1 MMNNDIVEHSA
12 AIQHFALTNVDD
24 GSQDITILNYIA
36 QTTFHIADQLHG
48 DLSSLALPATHIR
61 EAPGGYIHR
70 IVINT
75 RAPINRVTLPFV
87 SFVSKKQ
94 TQITERIQQNI
105 ADIDE
110 AMISELARQS
120 ALLSYSSFQLADR
133 DWYNLVLFS
142 QVSAKQDML
151 SMQLHQ
157 LAAYELAPKYY
168 QWIRL
173 HHGTITR
180 NDAVT
185 AITFQLTKY
194 YRFHTPAKRPEIR
207 FHMYQSAGA
216 IPEITAS

>member
-1 MMNNDIVEHSA
+1 MHGELIDHTT

-24 GSQDITILNYIA
+24 GSQDITILNSIA
-36 QTTFHIADQLHG
+36 QATFHVADQLHRNP
-48 DLSSLALPATHIR
+48 SSLALPATHIW
-61 EAPGGYIHR
+61 ENAGGYTHR
-70 IVINT
+70 IIINT
-75 RAPINRVTLPFV
+75 RVPINQMTLPFV

-94 TQITERIQQNI
+94 AHIIERVQQ
-105 ADIDE
+105 DIDDIDK
-110 AMISELARQS
+110 AIVSGLAKQS
-120 ALLSYSSFQLADR
+120 SLLSYSSFQLAER

-142 QVSAKQDML
+142 QASAKQDML
-151 SMQLHQ
+151 GVQLHQ

-194 YRFHTPAKRPEIR
+194 YRFHTSAKRPEIR
-207 FHMYQSAGA
+207 FHAYQPVGA

>member
-1 MMNNDIVEHSA
+1 MHRDIIEHSV

-36 QTTFHIADQLHG
+36 QATFHLADQLHR
-48 DLSSLALPATHIR
+48 DLSSLTLPATHIR
-61 EAPGGYIHR
+61 EVAGGYTHR

-75 RAPINRVTLPFV
+75 CAPINQVTLPFV

-94 TQITERIQQNI
+94 AHITEHVQQNI

-110 AMISELARQS
+110 AMISGLARHS

-151 SMQLHQ
+151 SVQLHQ

-180 NDAVT
+180 KDAVT

-194 YRFHTPAKRPEIR
+194 YSFHTPAERPEIR
-207 FHMYQSAGA
+207 FHTYQPVET
-216 IPEITAS
+216 IPEVTVS

>member
-1 MMNNDIVEHSA
+1 MNGELIDHAV
-12 AIQHFALTNVDD
+12 AIQHFALTHVDD
-24 GSQDITILNYIA
+24 GSQDLTILNYIA
-36 QTTFHIADQLHG
+36 QATFHLADQLHR
-48 DLSSLALPATHIR
+48 DASSLALPATHISETAR
-61 EAPGGYIHR
+61 GYTRR
-70 IVINT
+70 IIINT
-75 RAPINRVTLPFV
+75 CAPIKQMTLPFV

-94 TQITERIQQNI
+94 ADIIERVQQDI

-110 AMISELARQS
+110 AIVSGLARQS
-120 ALLSYSSFQLADR
+120 SLLSYSSFQLAER

-142 QVSAKQDML
+142 QASAKQDML
-151 SMQLHQ
+151 SVQLHQ

-194 YRFHTPAKRPEIR
+194 YRFHTSAKRPEIR
-207 FHMYQSAGA
+207 FHTHQPVGA